1 MPGSRIRVRS
11 ELLDTE
17 KFSEDTANLYLRH
30 TVEVDGHAKP
40 AAVRKDHPLHILIR
54 R

>member
-17 KFSEDTANLYLRH
+17 KFSEDTANLVLGHR
-30 TVEVDGHAKP
+30 VEVDGHAKP
-40 AAVRKDHPLHILIR
+40 AAVVETITRCIF
-54 R
+54 